1 MKHGKIYL
9 LSTVLLLTITVIVFS
24 CKKAALNTSDP
35 NNLTT
40 GNYYKTAAQL
50 KSGVN
55 AIYAVM
61 HQNNLVSRE
70 WYYLH
75 DTRSDE
81 VAPGGGQLEAARLQL
96 YNNTDDPTNPVMN
109 SVWNGWYNVIFRAN
123 VVTDNAP
130 NVTDNVADAAE
141 SVGEAK
147 FLRAWAYFD
156 LVSMWGG
163 VPLVTSVPKSPTDFK
178 PRASVSAVY
187 AQIVQDLTDAAAVLP
202 GKSSTDKG
210 RATAAAANAMLG
222 RVLMQEGQ
230 FAAAKTAF
238 LKIPTTGPDGYSL
251 TARYLDNFELA
262 TEFNQESI
270 FEVVFVDKGDNG
282 YNWGGE
288 SATEEQSTV
297 RNQEY
302 CPVAWRNLIPSN
314 KYLNEFENTATGAAK
329 TDPRFSYSVYQSGDL
344 FNNGQ
349 STLTDAEQNGNSS
362 VLNGVTK
369 KISWRKFMIIYQESA
384 STAGFHPGG
393 NNQRIIR
400 YSEVLLDLAE
410 CANETGDIAG
420 AVAYLNQVR
429 ARGDVAMPPYPTAQF
444 PVTSKSDVVKAIMH
458 EKMVELGDEE
468 VRNIDILRW
477 RKEGYFTTEPIAN
490 FKTGRD
496 ELLPI
501 PQAELDNNPLLA
513 GQQNPGY

>member
-1 MKHGKIYL
+1 MKHKKIYL
-9 LSTVLLLTITVIVFS
+9 LSTIILLTITVIVLS
-24 CKKAALNTSDP
+24 CKKTALNTSDP

-50 KSGVN
+50 KAGVN

-70 WYYLH
+70 WFYLH

-81 VAPGGGQLEAARLQL
+81 VAPGGGQLEAPRLQL
-96 YNNTDDPTNPVMN
+96 INNTDDPTNSVMN
-109 SVWNGWYNVIFRAN
+109 SVWNGWYTVIFRAN

-130 NVTDNVADAAE
+130 SVTDDVADAKK

-178 PRASVSAVY
+178 PRADVADVY
-187 AQIVQDLTDAAAVLP
+187 AQIVKDLTDAASALP

-210 RATAAAANAMLG
+210 RATAAAANALLG
-222 RVLMQEGQ
+222 RVLMQQGDY
-230 FAAAKTAF
+230 AAAKAAF
-238 LKIPTTGPDGYSL
+238 LKIPTGGADGYSL
-251 TARYLDNFELA
+251 TSRYSDNFELA

-270 FEVVFVDKGDNG
+270 FEVVFVDKGTNG

-288 SATEEQSTV
+288 SATEDQATV

-314 KYLNEFENTATGAAK
+314 KYLNEFENTATGAVK
-329 TDPRFSYSVYQSGDL
+329 TDPRFSYSVYQSGDTY
-344 FNNGQ
+344 NNGQ
-349 STLTDAEQNGNSS
+349 STLTDADQNGNSS
-362 VLNGVTK
+362 VVNGVTK

-384 STAGFHPGG
+384 STASFHPGG

-400 YSEVLLDLAE
+400 YSEILLDLAE

-429 ARGDVAMPPYPTAQF
+429 ARPDVAMPPYPTAQF
-444 PVTSKSDVVKAIMH
+444 PVASKSDVVKAIMH

-477 RKEGYFTTEPIAN
+477 RKKGYFTTEPITGFHAN
-490 FKTGRD
+490 RD

-501 PQAELDNNPLLA
+501 PQAELDNNPLVS
-513 GQQNPGY
+513 GHQNPGY

>member
-1 MKHGKIYL
+1 MKHKKIY
-9 LSTVLLLTITVIVFS
+9 SVVTVILVTIAAIVFS
-24 CKKAALNTSDP
+24 CKKTALNTSDP

-50 KSGVN
+50 KAAVN
-55 AIYAVM
+55 AAYATM

-70 WYYLH
+70 WFFLH

-81 VAPGGGQLEAARLQL
+81 VYPGGGQLEIPRRQL
-96 YNNTDDPTNPVMN
+96 YENTDDPTNPVMT
-109 SVWNGWYNVIFRAN
+109 SVWNGWYTVIFRAN

-130 NVTDNVADAAE
+130 NVTDNVADAKE
-141 SVGEAK
+141 TVGEAK

-163 VPLVTSVPKSPTDFK
+163 VPLVTTVPKSVNDFK
-178 PRASVSAVY
+178 PRASVDAVY
-187 AQIVQDLTDAAAVLP
+187 AQIIQDLTDAAAVLP
-202 GKSSTDKG
+202 GKSTTEKG
-210 RATAAAANAMLG
+210 RATASAANAMLG
-222 RVLMQEGQ
+222 RVLMQKGD
-230 FAAAKTAF
+230 FAGAKAAL

-251 TARYLDNFELA
+251 TDRYLDNFELA

-270 FEVVFVDKGDNG
+270 FEVVFVDKGDNN

-288 SATEEQSTV
+288 SATEPQSTV

-329 TDPRFSYSVYQSGDL
+329 TDPRFSYSVYQTGDTY
-344 FNNGQ
+344 NNGQ
-349 STLTDAEQNGNSS
+349 SVLTDGDQNGNSS
-362 VLNGVTK
+362 VVNGVTK
-369 KISWRKFMIIYQESA
+369 KVSWRKFMLIYQESA
-384 STAGFHPGG
+384 AKAGFHPGG

-400 YSEVLLDLAE
+400 YAEVLLNLAE
-410 CANETGDIAG
+410 CANELGDIPG
-420 AVAYLNQVR
+420 AVAYLNMVR
-429 ARGDVAMPPYPTAQF
+429 ARPDVAMPPYPTAQF
-444 PVTSKSDVVKAIMH
+444 PVATKADVVKAIMH
-458 EKMVELGDEE
+458 EKMVEMGDEE

-477 RKEGYFTTEPIAN
+477 RKEGYFATEPIAN
-490 FKTGRD
+490 FHPGRD

-501 PQAELDNNPLLA
+501 PQSELDNNPLVA
-513 GQQNPGY
+513 GHQNPGY

>member
-1 MKHGKIYL
+1 MKHTKIYL
-9 LSTVLLLTITVIVFS
+9 LSTAILITITVIVFS
-24 CKKAALNTSDP
+24 CKKTALNTSDP

-50 KSGVN
+50 KAGVN

-81 VAPGGGQLEAARLQL
+81 VLPGGGQLEIPRRQL
-96 YNNTDDPTNPVMN
+96 LENTDDPTNSVTN
-109 SVWNGWYNVIFRAN
+109 SVWNGWYTVIFRAN

-130 NVTDNVADAAE
+130 NVTDNVADAKE

-163 VPLVTSVPKSPTDFK
+163 VPLVTTVPKNPSDYK

-202 GKSSTDKG
+202 GKSATDKG

-222 RVLMQEGQ
+222 RVLMQQGDY
-230 FAAAKTAF
+230 AGAKAAF
-238 LKIPTTGPDGYSL
+238 LKIPTSGADGYSL
-251 TARYLDNFELA
+251 TPRYLDNFELA
-262 TEFNQESI
+262 TEFNSESI
-270 FEVVFVDKGDNG
+270 FEVVFVDKGDNN

-288 SATEEQSTV
+288 SAAEPQSTV

-329 TDPRFSYSVYQSGDL
+329 TDPRFSYSVYQSGDTY
-344 FNNGQ
+344 NNGQ
-349 STLTDAEQNGNSS
+349 SILTDADQNGNSS
-362 VLNGVTK
+362 VVNGVTK
-369 KISWRKFMIIYQESA
+369 KISWRKFMLIYQESA
-384 STAGFHPGG
+384 ATAGFHPGG

-400 YSEVLLDLAE
+400 YAEILLDLAE
-410 CANETGDIAG
+410 CDNELGDIPG
-420 AVAYLNQVR
+420 AVAYLNMVR
-429 ARGDVAMPPYPTAQF
+429 ARPDVAMPPYPTAQF
-444 PVTSKSDVVKAIMH
+444 PVATKSNVIKAIMH

-468 VRNIDILRW
+468 LRNIDILRW
-477 RKEGYFTTEPIAN
+477 RKAGYFATEPIAN
-490 FKTGRD
+490 FHPNRD

-501 PQAELDNNPLLA
+501 PQAELDNNPLVA
-513 GQQNPGY
+513 GHQNPGY

>member
-1 MKHGKIYL
+1 MKHRKIYL
-9 LSTVLLLTITVIVFS
+9 SASVIIVAITVVIYS
-24 CKKAALNTSDP
+24 CKKAALDTSDP

-50 KSGVN
+50 KQGVN
-55 AIYAVM
+55 AIYAVL

-81 VAPGGGQLEAARLQL
+81 VAPGGGQLEAPRLQL
-96 YNNTDDPTNPVMN
+96 YNNTDDPTNSVMN
-109 SVWNGWYNVIFRAN
+109 SVWNGWYTVIFRAN

-130 NVTDNVADAAE
+130 NVTDNVADAKE

-156 LVSMWGG
+156 LVTMWGG
-163 VPLVTSVPKSPTDFK
+163 VPLVTKVATSPSDFQ
-178 PRASVSAVY
+178 PRATVDAVY
-187 AQIVQDLTDAAAVLP
+187 TQIIQDLTDAAAVLP

-210 RATAAAANAMLG
+210 RATAAAANVMLG
-222 RVLMQEGQ
+222 RVLMQKGD
-230 FAAAKTAF
+230 FTGAKAAL
-238 LKIPTTGPDGYSL
+238 LKVPTSGADGYSL
-251 TARYLDNFELA
+251 NARYLDNFELA
-262 TEFNQESI
+262 TEFSPESI

-282 YNWGGE
+282 SNWGGE

-302 CPVAWRNLIPSN
+302 NPVAWRNLIPSD
-314 KYLNEFENTATGAAK
+314 KYLNEFESTATGAAK

-344 FNNGQ
+344 YNNGL
-349 STLTDAEQNGNSS
+349 STLTDADQNGNSS

-369 KISWRKFMIIYQESA
+369 KISWRKFMIIYQESKSA
-384 STAGFHPGG
+384 AGFHPGG

-410 CANETGDIAG
+410 CANETSDIAG
-420 AVAYLNQVR
+420 AVNYLNMVR
-429 ARGDVAMPPYPTAQF
+429 ARQDVNMPAYPTAQF
-444 PVTSKSDVVKAIMH
+444 PVTTKADVVKAIMH

-477 RKEGYFTTEPIAN
+477 RKAGYFATEPIAA

-501 PQAELDNNPLLA
+501 PQAELDNNPLVA
-513 GQQNPGY
+513 GHQNPGY

>member
-1 MKHGKIYL
+1 MKRRKIYL
-9 LSTVLLLTITVIVFS
+9 LLSVIVLTITVIVFS
-24 CKKAALNTSDP
+24 CKKSALNTSDP
-35 NNLTT
+35 NNLNTIT
-40 GNYYKTAAQL
+40 YYKTAAQL
-50 KSGVN
+50 KAGVN
-55 AIYAVM
+55 AIYAVI

-109 SVWNGWYNVIFRAN
+109 SVWNGWYTAIFRAN
-123 VVTDNAP
+123 VVTDNAA
-130 NVTDNVADAAE
+130 NVTDNVADAKE

-163 VPLVTSVPKSPTDFK
+163 VPLVTSVPKTVTDFK
-178 PRASVSAVY
+178 PRATVAAVY

-202 GKSSTDKG
+202 GKSGTDQG
-210 RATAAAANAMLG
+210 RATASAANAMLG
-222 RVLMQEGQ
+222 RVYMQQGN
-230 FAAAKTAF
+230 FAAAKAAF
-238 LKIPTTGPDGYSL
+238 LKIPTTGADGYSL

-262 TEFNQESI
+262 TEFNKESI
-270 FEVVFVDKGDNG
+270 FEIVFVDKGDNG

-288 SATEEQSTV
+288 SSTEEQSTV

-344 FNNGQ
+344 YNNGQ
-349 STLTDAEQNGNSS
+349 STLTDADQNGNPS

-384 STAGFHPGG
+384 STASFHPGG

-400 YSEVLLDLAE
+400 YSEILLDLAE
-410 CANETGDIAG
+410 CANEAGDIGG
-420 AVAYLNQVR
+420 AVAYLNMVR
-429 ARGDVAMPPYPTAQF
+429 ARQDVAMPPYPTAQF
-444 PVTSKSDVVKAIMH
+444 PVASKSDVVKAIMH

-468 VRNIDILRW
+468 LRNIDILRW
-477 RKEGYFTTEPIAN
+477 RKAGYFAKEPIAS
-490 FKTGRD
+490 FKAGRD

-501 PQAELDNNPLLA
+501 PQAEIDNNPLLK